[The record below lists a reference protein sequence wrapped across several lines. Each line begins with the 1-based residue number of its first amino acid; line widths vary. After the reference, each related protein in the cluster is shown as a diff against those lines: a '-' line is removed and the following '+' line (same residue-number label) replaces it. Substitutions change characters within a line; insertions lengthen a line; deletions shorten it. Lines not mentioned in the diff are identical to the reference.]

1 MVLEVE
7 RAVHG
12 KARVVP
18 MSLVNGELF
27 QPSEIFEKIVEEVK

>member
-1 MVLEVE
+1 VE

-12 KARVVP
+12 KAGIIQ

-27 QPSEIFEKIVEEVK
+27 QPSEILGKIEEVA